1 MKKLF
6 LFTANFPYGKIESF
20 LEDEIHYLAAE
31 FDSVEIIPLRYN
43 GSIKRPFPNN
53 CVVWEPIIKSR
64 KQQYVKGLFCLKT
77 IPLFC
82 KDFFRYKVF
91 LSPTRF
97 KTWLI
102 GLTLAN
108 CLMKSK
114 RIKALFSKIDKDD
127 VCYFYWG
134 KGANMLSCF
143 YKGRAHFVSRFHG
156 EWDLWEESSGGF
168 APLREQIADSL
179 DAAVFISE
187 KGRRY
192 FEKRYSGCKTCFFPL
207 GSSDMGYAQHER
219 GDLLLVVSCSTVYP
233 LKRVPLIFEAVK
245 RIRDISVSWT
255 HIGSGEDFEL
265 LLNQVKSYCPS
276 NVNVSLLGAMSHDDV
291 MKYYQEHQFDVFV
304 NVSTN
309 EGVPVSIMEALSFDI
324 PVVAT
329 DVGGNSEIVTEQ
341 SGVLISANPNADE
354 VASAIIEA
362 YNKKCSPR
370 AFWETHYSAEVNYLA
385 FSNFLKSL

>member
-64 KQQYVKGLFCLKT
+64 QQQYIKGLFCLKT

-143 YKGRAHFVSRFHG
+143 YKGKAHFVSRFHG

-168 APLREQIADSL
+168 APLRKQIADSL

-187 KGRRY
+187 KGEKYFRERY
-192 FEKRYSGCKTCFFPL
+192 PGCKICFFPL
-207 GSSDMGYAQHER
+207 GSSDMGYTPNKK
-219 GDLLLVVSCSTVYP
+219 GKVLNVVSCSTVYP
-233 LKRVPLIFEAVK
+233 LKRVPLIFDAVK
-245 RIRDISVSWT
+245 KINDIPVQWT
-255 HIGSGEDFEL
+255 HIGGGVDFDALKNSVNSSCSSNLQVTLVGE
-265 LLNQVKSYCPS
+265 
-276 NVNVSLLGAMSHDDV
+276 MSHDDV
-291 MKYYQEHQFDVFV
+291 MKYYAEHQFDVFV
-304 NVSTN
+304 NVSEN
-309 EGVPVSIMEALSFDI
+309 EGVPVSIMEAISFDI

-329 DVGGNSEIVTEQ
+329 NVGGNSEIVTIE
-341 SGVLISANPNADE
+341 SGMLVSANPTADE
-354 VASAIIEA
+354 VSDAIVRLVS
-362 YNKKCSPR
+362 KDCHPR
-370 AFWETHYSAEVNYLA
+370 GFWENHYSAKVNYSSFA
-385 FSNFLKSL
+385 KFLKSL